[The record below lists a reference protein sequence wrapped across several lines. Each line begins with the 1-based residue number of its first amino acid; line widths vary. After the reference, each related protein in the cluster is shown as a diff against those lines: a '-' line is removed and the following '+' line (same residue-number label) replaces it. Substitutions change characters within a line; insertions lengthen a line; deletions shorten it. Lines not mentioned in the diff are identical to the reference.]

1 MEKNDTA
8 NYSKKLRR
16 AKTLVSC
23 MSSHVDCRVSCIK
36 IICSQRSRK
45 LAPESDETED
55 NESDDS

>member
-1 MEKNDTA
+1 
-8 NYSKKLRR
+8 
-16 AKTLVSC
+16 